1 MVRVRETQLDRAIC
15 RGRDKEDSSE
25 HLHSKLWEGGQTGC
39 GGQGRAEHRG
49 GIKLSLG
56 TSHGLST
63 GGLHPCQERAYM
75 EDLPKELPDS
85 EKPPWPVSGLFS
97 RGYIFGTRELLNPE
111 DTRFCSCTYNCVT
124 QKAPMQYLQVR
135 L

>member
-1 MVRVRETQLDRAIC
+1 
-15 RGRDKEDSSE
+15 
-25 HLHSKLWEGGQTGC
+25 
-39 GGQGRAEHRG
+39 
-49 GIKLSLG
+49 
-56 TSHGLST
+56 
-63 GGLHPCQERAYM
+63 M

-111 DTRFCSCTYNCVT
+111 DTRFCSWTYSCVT